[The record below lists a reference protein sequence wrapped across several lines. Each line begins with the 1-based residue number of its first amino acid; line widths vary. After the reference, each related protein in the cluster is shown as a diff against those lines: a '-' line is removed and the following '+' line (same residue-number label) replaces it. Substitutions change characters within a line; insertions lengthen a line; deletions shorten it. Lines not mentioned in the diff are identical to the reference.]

1 MKNTRELREFLVGQ
15 MIKVANGEVD
25 VEMAKGVSNL
35 AQQIYNTINVEVK
48 FATAMQK
55 LDGTEIKA
63 VSFGD

>member
-35 AQQIYNTINVEVK
+35 AQQIYNTINIEVK

-55 LDGTEIKA
+55 LDGAEIKA

>member
-35 AQQIYNTINVEVK
+35 TQSTSK
-48 FATAMQK
+48 
-55 LDGTEIKA
+55 
-63 VSFGD
+63 

>member
-1 MKNTRELREFLVGQ
+1 
-15 MIKVANGEVD
+15 
-25 VEMAKGVSNL
+25 MAKGVSNL
-35 AQQIYNTINVEVK
+35 AQQIYNTINIEVK

>member
-35 AQQIYNTINVEVK
+35 AQQIYNTINIEVK